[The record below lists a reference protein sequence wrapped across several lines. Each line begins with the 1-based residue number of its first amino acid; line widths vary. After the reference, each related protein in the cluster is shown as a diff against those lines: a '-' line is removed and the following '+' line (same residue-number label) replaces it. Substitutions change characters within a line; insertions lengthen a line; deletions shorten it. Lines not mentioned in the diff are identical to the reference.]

1 MAEVLRRMTT
11 RRRHGVGWVAVT
23 LVGGGLLVAACG
35 SSSSSPP
42 TTAPTSTTGR
52 ATSTTGAASPASGAA
67 SLNKVVSGINKGT
80 GSTFSGTY
88 TTSDTK
94 TGQTQ
99 TVTFA
104 QDPPKS
110 AVITSNGSFY
120 IDGQTVTEC
129 TGSGSAATC
138 ESLSTS
144 LGASLSGIVD
154 LYAPR
159 VLSATIKGLESEA
172 LAHAAGVSV
181 TTNSA
186 TYGGLASTCATLKNA
201 SQATSVTYCVANTS
215 GILTYS
221 SAKGSTVTLTSFTA
235 NPPASTFSPP
245 AGSTLETLPA
255 GT

>member
-1 MAEVLRRMTT
+1 VNAEARSAMTGRRP
-11 RRRHGVGWVAVT
+11 RGAGWVTAA
-23 LVGGGLLVAACG
+23 LLGGGLLAAACG
-35 SSSSSPP
+35 SSSSSPTT
-42 TTAPTSTTGR
+42 TTAAATPTTGR
-52 ATSTTGAASPASGAA
+52 TSSPASGAA
-67 SLNKVVSGINKGT
+67 ALNHVVSGIDKGA

-129 TGSGSAATC
+129 TGSGSTAKC

-159 VLSATIKGLESEA
+159 VLSTTIKGLESEA

-181 TTNSA
+181 TTSSA

-201 SQATSVTYCVANTS
+201 TQATSVTYCVANTS

-221 SAKGSTVTLTSFTA
+221 SANGSTVTLTSFTA

-245 AGSTLETLPA
+245 AGSTLETLPG

>member
-1 MAEVLRRMTT
+1 MADVRRAMTG
-11 RRRHGVGWVAVT
+11 RRPRGAGWVTAA
-23 LVGGGLLVAACG
+23 LLGGGLLVTACG
-35 SSSSSPP
+35 SSSSSPTT
-42 TTAPTSTTGR
+42 TTAA
-52 ATSTTGAASPASGAA
+52 ATSTTSRASSPASGAA
-67 SLNKVVSGINKGT
+67 ALNHVVTGISKGA
-80 GSTFSGTY
+80 GSAFSGTY

-129 TGSGSAATC
+129 TGSGSAAKC

-159 VLSATIKGLESEA
+159 VLSTTIKGLESEA
-172 LAHAAGVSV
+172 LAHAAGITV
-181 TTNSA
+181 TTGSA
-186 TYGGLASTCATLKNA
+186 TYGGLPSTCATLKNA
-201 SQATSVTYCVANTS
+201 TQATSVTYCVANTS

-221 SAKGSTVTLTSFTA
+221 SANGSTVTLTSFTA

-245 AGSTLETLPA
+245 AGSTLETLPG

>member
-1 MAEVLRRMTT
+1 M
-11 RRRHGVGWVAVT
+11 
-23 LVGGGLLVAACG
+23 
-35 SSSSSPP
+35 SSI
-42 TTAPTSTTGR
+42 GK
-52 ATSTTGAASPASGAA
+52 GA
-67 SLNKVVSGINKGT
+67 
-80 GSTFSGTY
+80 GSTFSATY

-104 QDPPKS
+104 QAPPKS

-129 TGSGSAATC
+129 TGSGPAAKC

-172 LAHAAGVSV
+172 LAHAAGISV
-181 TTNSA
+181 TTSSA
-186 TYGGLASTCATLKNA
+186 TYGGLASTCATVKNA
-201 SQATSVTYCVANTS
+201 TQATSVTYCVADTS

-221 SAKGSTVTLTSFTA
+221 SANGSTVTLTSFTA
-235 NPPASTFSPP
+235 NPPASTFSPRS
-245 AGSTLETLPA
+245 ALPWKHSRP
-255 GT
+255 GPELG